1 MSAGGM
7 LLLGHGSRCAQIP
20 PQEEEECHSQGGMSL
35 FQRRLELPGRG
46 E

>member
-20 PQEEEECHSQGGMSL
+20 PEEEEEGHSQGGTRL
-35 FQRRLELPGRG
+35 FQRRLELLGRA